1 MKRLIIIG
9 AFALGCTPSVI
20 STTSSTIVPNTHFAK
35 IEIPTSN
42 TNSDKRL
49 KIKRVEPISIS
60 EKNFKCLAK
69 NIYYEAGVEDWH
81 GKIAVAQVT
90 LQRRNLGK
98 WGKTMCDVVYAKHQF
113 SWTLDKK
120 KAHVIPNGP
129 LWEASK
135 KAARDFLNGYR
146 IRGLIADH
154 YHTDYI
160 KKPKW
165 AKKMKKQTKIGRHIF
180 YTAYDHSRRTDAMNA
195 K

>member
-1 MKRLIIIG
+1 MKQLIIIG
-9 AFALGCTPSVI
+9 AFALGCIPNII
-20 STTSSTIVPNTHFAK
+20 STTSSTITPNTHFAK
-35 IEIPTSN
+35 IEGSTPNIH
-42 TNSDKRL
+42 SDKKL
-49 KIKRVEPISIS
+49 KVKQVNPISIT

-69 NIYYEAGVEDWH
+69 NIYYEAGAEDWH

-98 WGKTMCDVVYAKHQF
+98 WGKTMCDVVYAKSQF

-120 KAHVIPNGP
+120 KAHVIPSGP

-146 IRGLIADH
+146 IKGLAADH
-154 YHTDYI
+154 YHADYI

-165 AKKMKKQTKIGRHIF
+165 AKTMKGEMKIGRHIF
-180 YTAYDHSRRTDAMNA
+180 YTANY
-195 K
+195 

>member
-1 MKRLIIIG
+1 MKQLIIIG
-9 AFALGCTPSVI
+9 AFALGCTPSII
-20 STTSSTIVPNTHFAK
+20 STASATIIPNVHFAK
-35 IEIPTSN
+35 IQNESI
-42 TNSDKRL
+42 DHQD
-49 KIKRVEPISIS
+49 VERHNVKQVDPISITD
-60 EKNFKCLAK
+60 KNFKCLAK

-98 WGKTMCDVVYAKHQF
+98 WGKTICDVVYAKNQF

-120 KAHVIPNGP
+120 KAHVIPDGP
-129 LWEASK
+129 LWEASE
-135 KAARDFLNGYR
+135 KAARDFLAGYR
-146 IRGLIADH
+146 IKDLAADH

-180 YTAYDHSRRTDAMNA
+180 YAAYVKDATP
-195 K
+195 KL